1 MKTTSK
7 EQVLVRVTDADLHA
21 FVNHFDDVKWEQA
34 FHSVKL
40 GQQSINRNRL
50 ILGMRSADITF
61 KKLAR
66 KLVELKFPESKL
78 LELENRYYTAD
89 DLGFAIEKTSD
100 GRIDLR
106 VYFEIKYTNSNWYK
120 VKSERI
126 KNQDHYTMPLFVGYK
141 WMHGEPKIITSNYN
155 YIQYMNGNQL
165 LERLSNITNYLPSC
179 IRRELY
185 DKSVDDVL
193 EYVVMEVR
201 DTETKRFSYDIRFD
215 TNKIFVRDFS
225 SKEIMEKFK
234 VNFDAL
240 KEFSNLSIGHISGGK
255 DKNGEDFL
263 TLYFVV

>member
-7 EQVLVRVTDADLHA
+7 EQALSRITDADVFA
-21 FVNHFDDVKWEQA
+21 FVNHFDDIKWEQA

-40 GQQSINRNRL
+40 GHQNINRNRL

-78 LELENRYYTAD
+78 IELENRYYAAD
-89 DLGFAIEKTSD
+89 DLGLAIEKTSD
-100 GRIDLR
+100 GKIDLR

-120 VKSERI
+120 VKRERI
-126 KNQDHYTMPLFVGYK
+126 KNQDYHTMPLFIGYK
-141 WMHGEPKIITSNYN
+141 WIHGESKVITSNYN
-155 YIQYMNGNQL
+155 YIQYMDGNQL
-165 LERLSNITNYLPSC
+165 IERLSKITEYLPSC

-185 DKSVDDVL
+185 GKSVDDVL
-193 EYVVMEVR
+193 EYVVMEVK
-201 DTETKRFSYDIRFD
+201 DNETKRFSYDIRFD
-215 TNKIFVRDFS
+215 VNKIFIEDFS

-234 VNFDAL
+234 INFDAL
-240 KEFSNLSIGHISGGK
+240 KDFSKLSIGHVSGGK